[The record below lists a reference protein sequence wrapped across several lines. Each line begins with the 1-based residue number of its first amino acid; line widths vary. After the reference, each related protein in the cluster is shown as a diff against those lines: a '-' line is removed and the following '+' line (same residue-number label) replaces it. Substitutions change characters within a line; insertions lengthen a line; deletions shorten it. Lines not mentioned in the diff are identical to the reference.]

1 MRIVEVKAIVVE
13 VPAKARRLEIIQ
25 VPDRFR
31 LRYTHRNLG
40 SDQPETETYLRVRT
54 DDGIDGICTGAPS
67 PAVME
72 VLRAQ
77 VIGADPM
84 RREELYQRLHHGT
97 RWVYQTPGWFG
108 NFDNCLWDIAGKVAG
123 LPVCQLLGQVRDR
136 IPAYLTGGDGD
147 GSASTYMALLDDA
160 RQRWGIEA
168 FKFHNYQGATKNIAL
183 FGELR
188 RALEDDYVLM
198 NDPVCSYSLEE
209 AIRVGHVMED
219 LGFLWLEEPFYEQE
233 LHQYQKLC
241 SALTQMPV
249 MATEML
255 MYDMKLCAEWLI
267 AGATDLIR
275 VNARNGTTSLV
286 KLAHFAELH
295 GSNVEMNAIGGLGGH
310 VHVQLQ
316 CAIPNT
322 YAYEYFAHFP
332 GRAKEMGILN
342 APDAKDGHLEPS
354 LLPGWGAEID
364 WEYVRHR
371 TVAEY

>member
-1 MRIVEVKAIVVE
+1 
-13 VPAKARRLEIIQ
+13 
-25 VPDRFR
+25 
-31 LRYTHRNLG
+31 
-40 SDQPETETYLRVRT
+40 
-54 DDGIDGICTGAPS
+54 
-67 PAVME
+67 
-72 VLRAQ
+72 
-77 VIGADPM
+77 
-84 RREELYQRLHHGT
+84 
-97 RWVYQTPGWFG
+97 
-108 NFDNCLWDIAGKVAG
+108 
-123 LPVCQLLGQVRDR
+123 
-136 IPAYLTGGDGD
+136 
-147 GSASTYMALLDDA
+147 
-160 RQRWGIEA
+160 
-168 FKFHNYQGATKNIAL
+168 
-183 FGELR
+183 
-188 RALEDDYVLM
+188 
-198 NDPVCSYSLEE
+198 
-209 AIRVGHVMED
+209 
-219 LGFLWLEEPFYEQE
+219 
-233 LHQYQKLC
+233 
-241 SALTQMPV
+241 
-249 MATEML
+249 ML

-364 WEYVRHR
+364 WEYVKHR